1 MERKNEQ
8 QVYDLEERTTKF
20 AQAIIEFCKAIPQTV
35 ITKPMITQIIRS
47 GTSQAA
53 NYFEA
58 NEAESPKDFAHKIG
72 ICKKEIKE
80 TKLWIRLLVHAY
92 EPAKKQ
98 SETLMNEAH
107 QLNLIFAA
115 IRRKTNSNM
124 KIENS

>member
-8 QVYDLEERTTKF
+8 QVYDLEERTAKF
-20 AQAIIEFCKAIPQTV
+20 AQDIIEFCKTIPQTV

-92 EPAKKQ
+92 EPVKKQ

-115 IRRKTNSNM
+115 IRRKTNNNL
-124 KIENS
+124 KIEN